1 MNPYL
6 KDIQR
11 LQDLLAL
18 KILDTPEEEYLN
30 DLAQLTSIIC
40 NTPVALISFIDDK
53 RQWYKAKIGTSA
65 IEVPVEETICQYTL
79 VQQDI
84 LEFEDTWNERLLD
97 SNPHVHS
104 ENAVRFYAGINLY
117 SENGHAIGTICT
129 VNLKPQKLDD
139 NQKESL
145 RIIAKQVMLHLN
157 KNKENDS
164 LRNEL
169 KLLVDEKIEFAE
181 RQLKVQEQ
189 AYNNLYN
196 AIEKSN
202 AVIEFDPEG
211 IVINVNNNFLD
222 IFGYKKNELIGQ
234 ENTILLDEEDLA
246 QYEKFWEKLKS
257 GISQSGKFKRVTKS
271 GETIWIQASYSP
283 VLDFE
288 GNLVKITKIAQDI
301 TAEVATQKS
310 LGLAKQLADELN
322 VQKDNFIANMSH
334 ELRTPLNAIVGF
346 SDLLFHQEQD
356 SKKLQYLSAIKSA
369 SDSLLYLVNDILDLS
384 KIESGIIQFDK
395 TSFSV
400 KDVVEDVFNVLGLK
414 AKQKGISF
422 KFYICNAVPKYVIGD
437 KNRLVQVLNNL
448 LNNAIK
454 FTQEGSVMLF
464 VDAIRTQS
472 NELQL
477 HFSVEDT
484 GIGIPKD
491 KLKTIFN
498 RFTQAESSTTR
509 LYGGTGLGLN
519 ISQLI
524 VERQGGTLGVES
536 EYNKGSKF
544 WFVLPFDEID
554 EENQTFE
561 IFENLSVDSYSAK
574 ILICEDNELNRI
586 LMDSIFKETDFEIE
600 FAENGLQAL
609 DLVKEKSFDLILMD
623 LHMPFMDGYET
634 VKIIRQE
641 LQLLMPIIALTA
653 NSLIKEKE
661 VCLALGMNDYLAKP
675 FKTNELLTKIV
686 NLLEVEG
693 KQKTISLEAL
703 EEYSGGNIAFQKQ
716 MIELFLETS
725 EKEIQ
730 KMNAFLNQESLKE
743 ASQVVHKL
751 KSSLGILGVDL
762 ALAQDF
768 ENELI
773 QANDSKKIES
783 CKTVFLEQLQQIR
796 KELIQILKSE

>member
-1 MNPYL
+1 M
-6 KDIQR
+6 
-11 LQDLLAL
+11 
-18 KILDTPEEEYLN
+18 
-30 DLAQLTSIIC
+30 
-40 NTPVALISFIDDK
+40 
-53 RQWYKAKIGTSA
+53 
-65 IEVPVEETICQYTL
+65 
-79 VQQDI
+79 
-84 LEFEDTWNERLLD
+84 
-97 SNPHVHS
+97 
-104 ENAVRFYAGINLY
+104 
-117 SENGHAIGTICT
+117 
-129 VNLKPQKLDD
+129 
-139 NQKESL
+139 
-145 RIIAKQVMLHLN
+145 
-157 KNKENDS
+157 
-164 LRNEL
+164 
-169 KLLVDEKIEFAE
+169 
-181 RQLKVQEQ
+181 
-189 AYNNLYN
+189 
-196 AIEKSN
+196 
-202 AVIEFDPEG
+202 
-211 IVINVNNNFLD
+211 
-222 IFGYKKNELIGQ
+222 
-234 ENTILLDEEDLA
+234 
-246 QYEKFWEKLKS
+246 
-257 GISQSGKFKRVTKS
+257 
-271 GETIWIQASYSP
+271 
-283 VLDFE
+283 
-288 GNLVKITKIAQDI
+288 VKITKIAQDI

-400 KDVVEDVFNVLGLK
+400 KDVVKDVFNVLGLK

-422 KFYICNAVPKYVIGD
+422 KFYISNAVPKYVIGD

-454 FTQEGSVMLF
+454 FTQEGNVMLF

-561 IFENLSVDSYSAK
+561 IFENLSVDYYSAK

-623 LHMPFMDGYET
+623 LHMPFLDGYET
-634 VKIIRQE
+634 VKLIRQE
-641 LQLLMPIIALTA
+641 LQLSMPIIALTA

-686 NLLEVEG
+686 SLLEVEG

>member
-1 MNPYL
+1 M
-6 KDIQR
+6 
-11 LQDLLAL
+11 
-18 KILDTPEEEYLN
+18 
-30 DLAQLTSIIC
+30 
-40 NTPVALISFIDDK
+40 
-53 RQWYKAKIGTSA
+53 
-65 IEVPVEETICQYTL
+65 
-79 VQQDI
+79 
-84 LEFEDTWNERLLD
+84 
-97 SNPHVHS
+97 
-104 ENAVRFYAGINLY
+104 
-117 SENGHAIGTICT
+117 
-129 VNLKPQKLDD
+129 
-139 NQKESL
+139 
-145 RIIAKQVMLHLN
+145 
-157 KNKENDS
+157 
-164 LRNEL
+164 RNEL

-661 VCLALGMNDYLAKP
+661 VCLELGMNDYLAKP
-675 FKTNELLTKIV
+675 FNTNELLTKIV
-686 NLLEVEG
+686 SLLEVEG